1 MPVLVVRSANAD
13 AAVDG
18 AAAADATDAAIA
30 TATLLL
36 QLLRLLLLL
45 PRQIELK
52 NHEQ

>member
-36 QLLRLLLLL
+36 QLLRLLLL